1 MVDEYALLIVVVE
14 LMDGC
19 MHNQNE
25 WLLFH
30 WV

>member
-25 WLLFH
+25 WL
-30 WV
+30 